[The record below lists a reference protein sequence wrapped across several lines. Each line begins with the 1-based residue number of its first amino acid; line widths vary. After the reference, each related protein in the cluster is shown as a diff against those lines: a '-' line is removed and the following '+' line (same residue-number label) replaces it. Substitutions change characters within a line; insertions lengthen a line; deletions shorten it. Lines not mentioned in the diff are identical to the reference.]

1 MINKMVEKV
10 KILLDTNFLLTTIRY
25 KLHGLEEIKEKT
37 PAEFYVLSGTIDEME
52 NLSKKDK
59 KIKNEYLL
67 VSKMLQNEKAIG
79 IKSKTENVDKEL
91 IELSGEYIIATN
103 DKELRKKIREN
114 GGKSIFIKKLTTID
128 LSEIE

>member
-1 MINKMVEKV
+1 MINKMVGKV

-25 KLHGLEEIKEKT
+25 KLHGLEEIKKKI
-37 PAEFYVLSGTIDEME
+37 PAEFYVLSGTINEME

-59 KIKNEYLL
+59 KIRNEYLL

-91 IELSGEYIIATN
+91 IELSNEYIIATN
-103 DKELRKKIREN
+103 DKELRQKIREN
-114 GGKSIFIKKLTTID
+114 GGKSIFIKKLTTVD